1 MSDQELQA
9 KFQIFEQ
16 QIMQLQQQLQA
27 VESAIMELSKL
38 SIDLEDLKGNVDKE
52 ILSPIGRGVFIK
64 TKLISE
70 DLIVDVGGKN
80 LVNKSIPET
89 KKIIEEQIEKL
100 KISKG
105 SLDVELEK
113 LNQEITKVFLEHQK
127 ASEQQSHA
135 CGINCGEDCEHD
147 EENNCNC

>member
-1 MSDQELQA
+1 MSDKELQI

-27 VESAIMELSKL
+27 VESAILELSKL

-64 TKLISE
+64 AKLISE
-70 DLIVDVGGKN
+70 ELIVDVGGKN

-100 KISKG
+100 KISKE
-105 SLDVELEK
+105 SLNVELEK
-113 LNQEITKVFLEHQK
+113 LNQEVTKVFLEHQK
-127 ASEQQSHA
+127 AHEHQKCD
-135 CGINCGEDCEHD
+135 CGDDCKCTEEENCGCDHKH
-147 EENNCNC
+147 